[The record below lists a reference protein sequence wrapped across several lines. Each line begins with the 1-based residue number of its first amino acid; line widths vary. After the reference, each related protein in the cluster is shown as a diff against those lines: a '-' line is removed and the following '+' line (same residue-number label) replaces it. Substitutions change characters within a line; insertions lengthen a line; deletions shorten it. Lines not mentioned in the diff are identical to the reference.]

1 MIPVA
6 SVMFALLDVLDLG
19 FRLGMVMY
27 STGRIGALDIA
38 FGIPAGLQDS
48 GEQCTHW

>member
-1 MIPVA
+1 
-6 SVMFALLDVLDLG
+6 
-19 FRLGMVMY
+19 MY
-27 STGRIGALDIA
+27 SAGRIGALVIA

>member
-6 SVMFALLDVLDLG
+6 STMFSLLG
-19 FRLGMVMY
+19 GMFLIQDSGKRKVRY
-27 STGRIGALDIA
+27 SAGRIGALVIA

-48 GEQCTHW
+48 GE

>member
-6 SVMFALLDVLDLG
+6 SIIFALLDVLDLG
-19 FRLGMVMY
+19 FRQGKVMH
-27 STGRIGALDIA
+27 TAGRIGALVIA

-48 GEQCTHW
+48 GE